1 MTVNDIIELL
11 EAAQSITIQQP
22 GGLLFTGTVEDL
34 EDYSWCH
41 KITPLSVISMTIMPD
56 GSGLLLSCDGQ
67 READDAQNSNG
78 EAIDALDT
86 AQRKLSGLDYILDGL
101 LCNDGAGV
109 YGLNADQLAGVGA
122 AISSITDS
130 IAQDL
135 NSVHDSF

>member
-34 EDYSWCH
+34 EDYSWRH
-41 KITPLSVISMTIMPD
+41 KITPLCVTGIAPTPD
-56 GSGLLLSCDGQ
+56 GATLLLSCDGQ
-67 READDAQNSNG
+67 REAVAMGGNS
-78 EAIDALDT
+78 EVVDALEA

-135 NSVHDSF
+135 NSVHDAF